1 MASSARRWGSRDFRL
16 LLGGQGLS
24 WLGDAFQPI
33 ALSVAVISSGG
44 SATDLGLLLASGILA
59 RLGCTLIGG
68 VWADRVRPQSI
79 MIASDLVRAAAAVR
93 RRPPSVRCACAA

>member
-1 MASSARRWGSRDFRL
+1 MAAEATPASSASRWGSHDFRL
-16 LLGGQGLS
+16 LVGGQGLS

-33 ALSVAVISSGG
+33 ALSVAVIASGG

-68 VWADRVRPQSI
+68 VWADRVRP
-79 MIASDLVRAAAAVR
+79 
-93 RRPPSVRCACAA
+93 